1 MANNNGK
8 IPTSQLT
15 ALPKSWSNKGEKEF
29 LAQSAFASFSRMIAR
44 AVAETG
50 VNFQVYDAYRS
61 YAEQVKWL
69 KAYYEVAR
77 PGRRYETYRSYGGQ
91 RWGQKPGKPRAAQPG
106 TSNHGLGISVDL
118 HPAAIQA
125 WMRKNARRF
134 GWVNDVPSEAWHW
147 SYKHPQRD
155 RYRKEGVLDH
165 AAVQKVVGAEVDGKI
180 GTGTVKLIKEFQKK
194 HGLDVDGKVGPA
206 TKKKMG
212 LSGKGEAA
220 PAPSVPS
227 GGASAPAPSPGPA
240 KEPDAVLTP
249 GKAGGFTYTY
259 LREDWDTQG
268 VAAGVHPYD
277 APVKGI
283 YLHWPGSSDT
293 FKGKSSEQIATVLRG
308 YRRDHIVGN
317 GWRDIAYG
325 AAVDWAGRT
334 YQLRGLDMEVGSNG
348 GDASNSEAGSILFL
362 LGTRETPTAEM
373 IDGANALLAQYGGKY
388 GEGYLR
394 GHRQSPDAS
403 TSCPGDVIMGLIED
417 GTLNWSGTPGA
428 VVSAGPIV
436 ENSGAGYVV
445 PDGRLGRD
453 TVSELQERLGVKVDG
468 RAAEKTWKA
477 LQIEV
482 GAPYKDGQISR
493 QSYRAKELGNGVV
506 DRKSAWEFTGRRSKG
521 SQTVEKLQSL
531 AGAKPDGTWFEGTTK
546 AVQQAMNRDKNF
558 LRR

>member
-1 MANNNGK
+1 MVANGK
-8 IPTSQLT
+8 IPTRSL
-15 ALPKSWSNKGEKEF
+15 AKLPNSWSNRGRDEYLTRE
-29 LAQSAFASFSRMIAR
+29 AYASFSRMIAR

-50 VNFQVYDAYRS
+50 TNFQVYDAYRS
-61 YAEQVKWL
+61 FEEQVKWL
-69 KAYYEVAR
+69 KEYYEPVRAGR
-77 PGRRYETYRSYGGQ
+77 SYNTIRRYAGQ
-91 RWGQKPGKPRAAQPG
+91 RWGQKKGKPRAAQPG

-118 HPAAIQA
+118 HPGPIQA
-125 WMRKNARRF
+125 WMRKNAGRF

-165 AAVQKVVGAEVDGKI
+165 AAVQKAVGAEVDGKI

-268 VAAGVHPYD
+268 RAEDLHPYD

-293 FKGKSSEQIATVLRG
+293 FKGKSPEQIATVLRG
-308 YRRDHIVGN
+308 YRRDHIVGK

-373 IDGANALLAQYGGKY
+373 IAGALGLLAQYAAKY
-388 GEGYLR
+388 GAGYLR

-403 TSCPGDVIMGLIED
+403 TSCPGARIMGLIED
-417 GTLNWSGTPGA
+417 GSLNWSGKPGH
-428 VVSAGPIV
+428 VVAPDEPIV
-436 ENSGAGYVV
+436 DGGAGHVV
-445 PDGRLGRD
+445 EDGRAGTD
-453 TVSELQERLGVKVDG
+453 TIGELQSRLGVEADG
-468 RAAEKTWKA
+468 RAAEDTWKA
-477 LQIEV
+477 LQEELD
-482 GAPYKDGQISR
+482 APYEDGQISR
-493 QSYRAKELGNGVV
+493 QSHKAESLGNGIVP
-506 DRKSAWEFTGRRSKG
+506 RESAWEYTGPNSEG
-521 SQTVEKLQSL
+521 SQTVELLQK
-531 AGAKPDGTWFEGTTK
+531 AVGVKPDGVWFEKTTLALQK
-546 AVQQAMNRDKNF
+546 AMNRDPGF